1 MARLRGLRNFAI
13 VALVAL
19 AIVVTPGGGTG
30 LSLMLW
36 MLSIAFFAS
45 IALFGARLYREN
57 TFTIESLSLTERAV
71 MYGSIAGAF
80 VNFTAT
86 RRLFDLGGAG
96 VLLWLAIL
104 GLCSYG
110 IYWVWRHASQYG

>member
-1 MARLRGLRNFAI
+1 VARLRGLRNFAI

-30 LSLMLW
+30 LSVMLW
-36 MLSIAFFAS
+36 LLSVAFFAS
-45 IALFGARLYREN
+45 IALLGARL
-57 TFTIESLSLTERAV
+57 
-71 MYGSIAGAF
+71 
-80 VNFTAT
+80 
-86 RRLFDLGGAG
+86 FDVGGAG

>member
-1 MARLRGLRNFAI
+1 MQRLRGLRNFAI

-19 AIVVTPGGGTG
+19 AIAVAPGGGTG
-30 LSLMLW
+30 LSLVLW
-36 MLSIAFFAS
+36 LLSIAFFGS

-57 TFTIESLSLTERAV
+57 RFTIDSLSFTERAV
-71 MYGSIAGAF
+71 AYSSIGAAF

-96 VLLWLAIL
+96 VLIWLAVL

-110 IYWVWRHASQYG
+110 IVWVWRHASQYG

>member
-1 MARLRGLRNFAI
+1 VARLRGLRNFAI

-19 AIVVTPGGGTG
+19 AIAVAPGGGTG
-30 LSLMLW
+30 LSLVLW
-36 MLSIAFFAS
+36 LLSIAFFAS
-45 IALFGARLYREN
+45 IAFFGVRLYREN
-57 TFTIESLSLTERAV
+57 RFTIESLSTVERAV
-71 MYGSIAGAF
+71 AYCSVAGAF

-96 VLLWLAIL
+96 VLIWLAIL

-110 IYWVWRHASQYG
+110 VYWVWRHSSQYG

>member
-1 MARLRGLRNFAI
+1 MERLRGLRNFAI

-19 AIVVTPGGGTG
+19 AIALAPGGGTG
-30 LSLMLW
+30 LSLVLW
-36 MLSIAFFAS
+36 LVSVAFFAS

-57 TFTIESLSLTERAV
+57 RFTIQSLSSAERGIA
-71 MYGSIAGAF
+71 YASIGVAF

-96 VLLWLAIL
+96 VLIWLAIL

>member
-1 MARLRGLRNFAI
+1 VQRLRGLRNFAI

-19 AIVVTPGGGTG
+19 VIAVAPGGGTG
-30 LSLMLW
+30 LSLVMWL
-36 MLSIAFFAS
+36 LSVGFFAAIAFFGS
-45 IALFGARLYREN
+45 RLYREN
-57 TFTIESLSLTERAV
+57 RFTIDSLSFTERAV
-71 MYGSIAGAF
+71 AYGSIGGAF

-110 IYWVWRHASQYG
+110 IYWVWRHSSQYG